1 MAYEKNNWQS
11 GDVVTS
17 DKLNHME
24 DGIESSNIPIFHY
37 TDNPATASADM
48 YAFIMANK
56 DKPFYIYDDSEQ
68 ILMRTILS
76 CWADPESND
85 CEVSVLDFD
94 GEVLHIYRYI
104 SEQSDEVVR
113 GSYAV
118 WDTTEGSE

>member
-1 MAYEKNNWQS
+1 MYEPTEWKN
-11 GDVVTS
+11 GDVITS
-17 DKLNHME
+17 AKLNHME

-56 DKPFYIYDDSEQ
+56 DKPFYIYDDSDGEQ

-85 CEVSVLDFD
+85 CEVNVLDFD

-104 SEQSDEVVR
+104 SAQSDEVVR
-113 GSYAV
+113 GSYAIWENKGV
-118 WDTTEGSE
+118 